1 MVSFEEAVNILTGSA
16 GSLPGERVSLADSLN
31 RILSEDVV
39 SDMDMP
45 PFNKS
50 AMDGFACRRTDLGNV
65 LTIVE
70 TIRAG
75 DDPVHTIRK
84 NQCAKIMTGGKVP
97 EGANCVIMVEQ
108 TEGTG
113 EHQIRFTGHKTADN
127 IAIRGE
133 DIRQGAVVLEKGTRI
148 QPQHIA
154 VLASMGAVNPLVSK
168 RPIVSVFSTG
178 DEIVEPHQTP
188 EGAKIRNSNGP
199 QLTAQV
205 LSAGS
210 VPIYMGILPD
220 NPDET
225 RTAIEKALTTSN
237 IVLLTGG
244 VSMGDFDFVPEV
256 IKQLGVEI
264 IFEKVAVKPG
274 RPTVFG
280 RKGNVFL
287 FGLPGNPVSCF
298 TIFELLVKPFMDRM
312 MGCTEEAMVIQLP
325 IGEGFS
331 RKKADRISW
340 TPVSIVGGH
349 ANPLEYHGSAHIHSL
364 CQAKG
369 LLSMKPGVF
378 EFKKGDLVDVRLI

>member
-1 MVSFEEAVNILTGSA
+1 MVSFEEAVNIVTSSA
-16 GSLPGERVSLADSLN
+16 GFLSEERVSLADSLH
-31 RILSEDVV
+31 RILFEDVV

-50 AMDGFACRRTDLGNV
+50 AMDGFACRRKDLGNV

-75 DDPVHTIRK
+75 DDPGHTILD

-97 EGANCVIMVEQ
+97 EGADCVIMVEQ
-108 TEGTG
+108 TESAG
-113 EHQIRFTGHKTADN
+113 EDQIRFTGLKTAEN
-127 IAIRGE
+127 IAVRGE
-133 DIRQGAVVLEKGTRI
+133 DIRKGAVVIEKGTRI
-148 QPQHIA
+148 LPQHIA
-154 VLASMGAVNPLVSK
+154 VLASVGAVNPRVFK
-168 RPIVSVFSTG
+168 RPIVAVFSTG
-178 DEIVEPHQTP
+178 DEIVEPHITP
-188 EGAKIRNSNGP
+188 GGAKIRNSNGP

-205 LSAGS
+205 LSAGA

-225 RTAIEKALTTSN
+225 RIAIEKALTTSN
-237 IVLLTGG
+237 IVLVTGG

-256 IKQLGVEI
+256 LKSLGVEI
-264 IFEKVAVKPG
+264 VFEKVAVKPG

-280 RKGNVFL
+280 RKGNVSV

-298 TIFELLVKPFMDRM
+298 TMFELLVKPFIDRM
-312 MGCTEEAMVIQLP
+312 MGCLEMPPEIQLP
-325 IGEGFS
+325 IGEDYS

-340 TPVSIVGGH
+340 TPVSIEQGV
-349 ANPLEYHGSAHIHSL
+349 ATPIEYHGSAHIHSL
-364 CQAKG
+364 CLARG

-378 EFKKGDLVDVRLI
+378 EFKKGDSVDVRLI